1 MQKSITLDEVSSYK
15 YAMEKEIEAAIKRF
29 YQETGLCPHDIHYSC
44 VQSKTLV
51 SFDFIPEVQAIVY
64 I

>member
-29 YQETGLCPHDIHYSC
+29 YQETGLWPYNLHYSY
-44 VQSKTLV
+44 VEPRTLV
-51 SFDFIPEVQAIVY
+51 SSEFIPDVQAIVH

>member
-1 MQKSITLDEVSSYK
+1 MQKSITLDKVSSYK

-29 YQETGLCPHDIHYSC
+29 YQETGLWPHDILYRYVPVKS
-44 VQSKTLV
+44 LV
-51 SFDFIPEVQAIVY
+51 SSDFIPDVQAIVY